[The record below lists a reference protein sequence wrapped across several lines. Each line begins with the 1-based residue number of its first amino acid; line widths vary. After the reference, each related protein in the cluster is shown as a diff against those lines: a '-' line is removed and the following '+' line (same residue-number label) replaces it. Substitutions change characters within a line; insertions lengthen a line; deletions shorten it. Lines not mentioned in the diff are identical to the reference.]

1 MYLMH
6 QLLILLLISIAVFTI
21 DVKQNYFPV
30 PVVLV
35 LVGIGLS
42 FIPLF
47 SDFSISS
54 DILYEV
60 FIPGLLFISSY
71 QLSAKAFKNNASLM
85 ITLSTLGMIGTVFV
99 LGSGIYYLT
108 SLFQPFTWSLSLL
121 LASILVPTD
130 PVSVVSILKN
140 STGSKQIADV
150 VEGESMLNDGT
161 SIVMFTIFLSMAESG
176 DPFSL
181 INFLGSFVYV
191 SLGGVGIGLLFG
203 WILSKTIHITSHR
216 EYQVMISVLI
226 AYGSFSVAEH
236 FGFSGVLAVVVS
248 GISLSF
254 ALTVKDVKEDEFR
267 HALGGF
273 WDVINPILTSVLFL
287 IIGITSGSYIHF
299 NFWHIAFIIFIISI
313 VARFLVLVTT
323 FYLIPKWQKKFNQG
337 FSVFYLLSWAGIK
350 GSMSVVLLL
359 WTTESSVGEYKLF
372 TSLAYATILISF
384 IIQSLGIYPLTKALK
399 RK

>member
-6 QLLILLLISIAVFTI
+6 QLLILLFISIAVFTI

-47 SDFSISS
+47 SEFSISS

-71 QLSAKAFKNNASLM
+71 QLSAKAFKKNASLM
-85 ITLSTLGMIGTVFV
+85 VTLSTLGMIGTVFV

-140 STGSKQIADV
+140 STGSKEIADV

-181 INFLGSFVYV
+181 INFIGSFVYV

-226 AYGSFSVAEH
+226 AYGSFAVAEH

-254 ALTVKDVKEDEFR
+254 ALPVKKVKEDEFR

-299 NFWHIAFIIFIISI
+299 NYWHIAFIIFIISI

-384 IIQSLGIYPLTKALK
+384 ILQSLGVYPLTKALK
-399 RK
+399 KE

>member
-47 SDFSISS
+47 SDFSVSS

-85 ITLSTLGMIGTVFV
+85 ITLSTLGMIGTVFI

-191 SLGGVGIGLLFG
+191 SLGGVGIGLLLG
-203 WILSKTIHITSHR
+203 WILSKTIHITSQR

-254 ALTVKDVKEDEFR
+254 ALPVKDVKEDEFR

-287 IIGITSGSYIHF
+287 IIGITSGSYIRF

-359 WTTESSVGEYKLF
+359 WTTESSVGEYELF